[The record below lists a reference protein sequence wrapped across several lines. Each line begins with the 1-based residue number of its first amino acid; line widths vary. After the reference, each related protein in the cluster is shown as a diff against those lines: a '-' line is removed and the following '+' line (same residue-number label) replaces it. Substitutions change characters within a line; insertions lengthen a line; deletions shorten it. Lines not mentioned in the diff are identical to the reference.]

1 MRHRWHRYVYG
12 FEDDFDDDY
21 DCPSIDRLAFRLV
34 DPYKLGEP
42 WALENDAHDLC
53 VAVLINDRDILQIVE
68 CY

>member
-42 WALENDAHDLC
+42 WG
-53 VAVLINDRDILQIVE
+53 
-68 CY
+68 